1 MQLQL
6 AKWGNSLA
14 VRLPKNILD
23 AIKIKEGDL
32 LELQVQDGESIVMKP
47 VAKTYDLAELLAGI
61 TPENRHSEMDWGN
74 PVGREE
80 W

>member
-32 LELQVQDGESIVMKP
+32 LELQVENGDSIVMKP
-47 VAKTYDLAELLAGI
+47 IAKKYDLAELLAGI
-61 TPENRHSEMDWGN
+61 TPENRHSEVDWGN
-74 PVGREE
+74 PAGGEE